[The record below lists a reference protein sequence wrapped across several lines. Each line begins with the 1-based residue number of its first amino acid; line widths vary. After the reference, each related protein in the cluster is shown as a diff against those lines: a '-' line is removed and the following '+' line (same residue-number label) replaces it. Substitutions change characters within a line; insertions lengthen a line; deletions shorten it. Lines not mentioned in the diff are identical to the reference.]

1 MINENNDI
9 KIKIDNDILNQCLK
23 KRKGFYESL
32 YNVTNDRKYHIGPGP
47 KINVIFSTAYSS
59 KINMVFNLDTTIE
72 KMQQI
77 YLRKFFREYKINNV
91 EKELCFIW
99 NATRLGLEDKTPLVK
114 FFIQDSP
121 VVYIE
126 ELPSLEPN
134 SRIYKEEVNLIDYY
148 IYKKFYLQ

>member
-1 MINENNDI
+1 
-9 KIKIDNDILNQCLK
+9 
-23 KRKGFYESL
+23 
-32 YNVTNDRKYHIGPGP
+32 
-47 KINVIFSTAYSS
+47 
-59 KINMVFNLDTTIE
+59 MVFNLDTTIE

-99 NATRLGLEDKTPLVK
+99 NTTSLGLEDKTPLVK
-114 FFIQDSP
+114 YFKQDRP
-121 VVYIE
+121 EVYIE

>member
-1 MINENNDI
+1 M
-9 KIKIDNDILNQCLK
+9 
-23 KRKGFYESL
+23 
-32 YNVTNDRKYHIGPGP
+32 YNVINDRKYHIGPRP
-47 KINVIFSTAYSS
+47 KKNVVFSTTYGS

-72 KMQQI
+72 KIQQI

-91 EKELCFIW
+91 ENKLCFIC

-114 FFIQDSP
+114 YFIQDSP
-121 VVYIE
+121 VVHIE